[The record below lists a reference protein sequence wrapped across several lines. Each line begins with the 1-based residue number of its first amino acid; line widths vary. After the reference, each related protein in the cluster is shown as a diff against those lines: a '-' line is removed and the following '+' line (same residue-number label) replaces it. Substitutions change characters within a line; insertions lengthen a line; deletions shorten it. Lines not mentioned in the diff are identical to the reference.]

1 MLFLTYIVFGAA
13 IQIIIMIERWIRL
26 PIVRELVKELLG
38 EWKFWVLLL
47 LCMIINIISWPF
59 AIYCEIRNIQNGI

>member
-47 LCMIINIISWPF
+47 LFMIINIISWPF